1 MKIKMRK
8 YLVLATVALSLAFA
22 ACDDENNVNSS
33 VLIENGSGSNVLVQ
47 LDTLYLDARI
57 ENLSGTMKY
66 LWTVD
71 GKEVST
77 ASTYKFSQPKTG
89 EYVIGLTVSDSN
101 GETFQTNMTAKV
113 EGRFGN
119 GAFVL
124 NEGNMSNETGT
135 LTFIDSKGI
144 AVDSA
149 YYRVNQTLLGN
160 VCQDLFISDNRIYIL
175 SQNGAKNGGEG
186 LLTIADADNLE
197 KVRVYNNTTLS
208 WPTNLAVVGEN
219 LYIRDNKGVYML
231 NTSTDVLTL
240 VEGTSGALK
249 NRMAVVGE
257 KTFVMGSK
265 KLFVIQNG
273 VVVHTISFEGALSG
287 VAKAFDENLWVS
299 CTSPAS
305 IIKIN
310 PVDYTIIDSHQL
322 DVSIGAGW
330 GVAPAF
336 SAKDDIIYFS
346 NAGFKLY
353 RHIFSQD
360 KTEEVANIKDYVED
374 AGIYYNSLGV
384 DPVSGEVYFA
394 TLKGYAEYKTNDIAI
409 LDFTKSPVLQT
420 DIKNKNSF
428 PAGVF
433 FTENFK

>member
-1 MKIKMRK
+1 MRK

-33 VLIENGSGSNVLVQ
+33 VLIENGSGSNVLAQ

-135 LTFIDSKGI
+135 LTFVDSKGI

-310 PVDYTIIDSHQL
+310 PGDYTIIDSHQL

>member
-1 MKIKMRK
+1 MKR
-8 YLVLATVALSLAFA
+8 YFVLAVVALGLVFT
-22 ACDDENNVNSS
+22 ACDEEENLNSS
-33 VLIENGSGSNVLVQ
+33 VWIGSELESNVIAQ

-57 ENLSGTMKY
+57 ENLSGAMRY

-89 EYVIGLTVSDSN
+89 EYVIGLAVSDDK
-101 GETFQTNMTAKV
+101 GENLQTTMTAKV
-113 EGRFGN
+113 EGRFGK
-119 GAFVL
+119 GAFIL
-124 NEGNMSNETGT
+124 NEGNMGNETGT
-135 LTFIDSKGI
+135 LTFVDSKGI

-160 VCQDLFISDNRIYIL
+160 VCQDLFISDNKMYIL

-186 LLTIADADNLE
+186 LLTIANATSLE
-197 KVRVYNNTTLS
+197 KEKVYDNTTLS
-208 WPTNLAVVGEN
+208 WPSNLAVVGEN
-219 LYIRDNKGVYML
+219 LYIRDNNGVYML
-231 NTSTDVLTL
+231 DTSTEVLTF
-240 VEGTSGALK
+240 VEGTKGALK
-249 NRMAVVGE
+249 NRMAVVGD
-257 KTFVMGSK
+257 KAFVMGNK
-265 KLFVIQNG
+265 QLFVIQNG
-273 VVVHTISFEGALSG
+273 AVIHT
-287 VAKAFDENLWVS
+287 VN
-299 CTSPAS
+299 
-305 IIKIN
+305 
-310 PVDYTIIDSHQL
+310 
-322 DVSIGAGW
+322 VSIGAGW

-353 RHIFSQD
+353 RHIFSQNE
-360 KTEEVANIKDYVED
+360 TEEVADIKEYVED

-394 TLKGYAEYKTNDIAI
+394 TLKGYADYKTNDIAI
-409 LDFTKSPVLQT
+409 FDFNKTPALQF

>member
-1 MKIKMRK
+1 MRK
-8 YLVLATVALSLAFA
+8 FLVSATVALGLVFA
-22 ACDDENNVNSS
+22 ACNDDDNLNSS
-33 VLIENGSGSNVLVQ
+33 VLIGNESGSNVIVQ

-57 ENLSGTMKY
+57 ENLSGTAKY

-77 ASTYKFSQPKTG
+77 ASTYKFSQPRTG
-89 EYVIGLTVSDSN
+89 EYIIGLTVSDSN
-101 GETFQTNMTAKV
+101 GETLQTTMNAKV
-113 EGRFGN
+113 EGRFGK
-119 GAFVL
+119 GTFVL
-124 NEGNMSNETGT
+124 NEGNLRDETGT
-135 LTFIDSKGI
+135 LTFVDSKGI

-160 VCQDLFISDNRIYIL
+160 ACQDLFISENKIYIL
-175 SQNGAKNGGEG
+175 SQNGARNGGEG
-186 LLTIADADNLE
+186 LLAIANANSLE
-197 KVRVYNNTTLS
+197 KEKVYDNATLNM
-208 WPTNLAVVGEN
+208 PTHLAVVGEN
-219 LYIRDNKGVYML
+219 LYIRDGHGVYML
-231 NTSTDVLTL
+231 NTSTDALTF
-240 VEGTSGALK
+240 VEGTGEALK

-257 KTFVMGSK
+257 KVFVMGSE

-273 VVVHTISFEGALSG
+273 AIIHTIPFNSALSG
-287 VAKAFDENLWVS
+287 IAKTYDENLWVS

-305 IIKIN
+305 IIKVN
-310 PVDYTIIDSHQL
+310 PVDYTIIDTHAL
-322 DVSIGAGW
+322 NVSIGAGW
-330 GVAPAF
+330 GGAPAF

-353 RHIFSQD
+353 RHIFSQN
-360 KTEEVANIKDYVED
+360 KTEEVADIKQYVED
-374 AGIYYNSLGV
+374 AGMYYNSLGV

-394 TLKGYAEYKTNDIAI
+394 TLKGYADYKINDIAI
-409 LDFTKSPVLQT
+409 FDFSKTPALQF

>member
-8 YLVLATVALSLAFA
+8 YLVLATV
-22 ACDDENNVNSS
+22 
-33 VLIENGSGSNVLVQ
+33 
-47 LDTLYLDARI
+47 

-305 IIKIN
+305 IKIN